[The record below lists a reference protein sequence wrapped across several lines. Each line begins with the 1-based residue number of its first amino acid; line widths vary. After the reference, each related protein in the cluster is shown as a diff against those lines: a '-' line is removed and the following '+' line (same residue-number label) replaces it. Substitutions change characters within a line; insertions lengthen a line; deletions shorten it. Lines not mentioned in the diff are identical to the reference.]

1 MQINEVVEICKTL
14 MTDNLK
20 ILILDEP
27 TSALSTDKAQQ
38 LHKVVAELSQK
49 GVAVIYISHKLDEIG
64 IVSDRIVILRNG
76 QNVGELS
83 ADEVTQDQ
91 LIDLMGGGKRGL
103 QSGARLLHRRLR
115 RPARDAR
122 AQGPHDAEEP
132 SGHEG
137 RRLILRTARA
147 LKSPLPRAFRVDG
160 GLSGV

>member
-1 MQINEVVEICKTL
+1 MQINKVVEICKTL

-83 ADEVTQDQ
+83 ADEVTRGSVDRSDGWRKKERRIKMQTRMRLDRTWWRSK
-91 LIDLMGGGKRGL
+91 DLQQMC
-103 QSGARLLHRRLR
+103 
-115 RPARDAR
+115 
-122 AQGPHDAEEP
+122 
-132 SGHEG
+132 
-137 RRLILRTARA
+137 
-147 LKSPLPRAFRVDG
+147 
-160 GLSGV
+160 